1 MNVPTPKDQP
11 QKDPLPKNQWSE
23 GQFLKERSKKD
34 QLRQGQLSKGR
45 SPKDQLRR
53 PLRDLRISVTDRCN
67 FRCSYCMPKEIFG
80 DDYAFMPKSEL
91 LTFEEI
97 ERLTKLFASLGV
109 KKIRL
114 TGGEPLLRR
123 GMPDLVSRVLK
134 VDGVEDVGLTTNG
147 LLLGEQAQPLYDAGL
162 RRLNVSLD
170 ALDPELFGRLNGRGI
185 EPAQILRQIDHAQSL
200 GFNIKVNMVVQK
212 DVNDAEIFPMAAY
225 FKERGTTLRFIEFM
239 DVGNDN
245 GWSFR
250 KVVSK
255 KEIYHRLSSIYDLE
269 PVGPA
274 YFGEV
279 ASRYRYL
286 GEKTEIGF
294 ITSVSE
300 SFCSSCTRAR
310 LSSNGIFYTCLFA
323 SEGFDLRAL
332 LRGGASDDDILSAIA
347 GVWEQR
353 VDRYSDERTEQ
364 TAKNRKKINMS
375 YIGG

>member
-1 MNVPTPKDQP
+1 MNTSRQTPTD
-11 QKDPLPKNQWSE
+11 
-23 GQFLKERSKKD
+23 R
-34 QLRQGQLSKGR
+34 
-45 SPKDQLRR
+45 LRR
-53 PLRDLRISVTDRCN
+53 PIRDLRISVTDRCN
-67 FRCSYCMPKEIFG
+67 FRCTYCMPKEIFG
-80 DDYAFMPKSEL
+80 DDYAFMPKNEL

-97 ERLTKLFASLGV
+97 ERLTGIFASIGV

-134 VDGVEDVGLTTNG
+134 VEGVEDVGLTTNG
-147 LLLGEQAQPLYDAGL
+147 LLLGANAQPLYEAGL

-185 EPAQILRQIDHAQSL
+185 DSAQILRQIDLAREV
-200 GFNIKVNMVVQK
+200 GFEVKVNMVVQK
-212 DVNDAEIFPMAAY
+212 GANDGQILPMAAY
-225 FKERGTTLRFIEFM
+225 FKERGITLRFIEFM

-245 GWSFR
+245 GWSFKR
-250 KVVSK
+250 VVTK
-255 KEIYHRLSSIYDLE
+255 KEIYEQLRTAHELE
-269 PVGPA
+269 AVEPD

-279 ASRYRYL
+279 ASRYRYR
-286 GEKTEIGF
+286 GTDTEVGF

-323 SEGFDLRAL
+323 SSGFDLREL
-332 LRGGASDDDILSAIA
+332 LRGGAGDDEIRSAIVD
-347 GVWEQR
+347 VWER
-353 VDRYSDERTEQ
+353 RADRYSDERTEQ

>member
-1 MNVPTPKDQP
+1 MNLHTPTD
-11 QKDPLPKNQWSE
+11 
-23 GQFLKERSKKD
+23 R
-34 QLRQGQLSKGR
+34 
-45 SPKDQLRR
+45 LRR
-53 PLRDLRISVTDRCN
+53 PIRDLRISVTDRCN
-67 FRCSYCMPKEIFG
+67 FRCTYCMPKEIFG
-80 DDYAFMPKSEL
+80 DDFAFMPKSEL

-97 ERLTKLFASLGV
+97 ERLTRLFASIGV

-123 GMPDLVSRVLK
+123 GMPDLVSRVMG
-134 VDGVEDVGLTTNG
+134 VNGVEDVGLTTNG
-147 LLLGEQAQPLYDAGL
+147 LLLGANAQPLYEAGL

-185 EPAQILRQIDHAQSL
+185 DSAQILRQIEQAQRT
-200 GFNIKVNMVVQK
+200 GFEIKVNMVVQK
-212 DVNDAEIFPMAAY
+212 DVNDAEILPMAAY
-225 FKERGTTLRFIEFM
+225 FKERGITLRFIEFM

-245 GWSFR
+245 GWSFKR
-250 KVVSK
+250 VVTK
-255 KEIYHRLSSIYDLE
+255 KEMFERLSAVYDLE
-269 PVGPA
+269 PVEPD

-279 ASRYRYL
+279 ASRYRYK
-286 GEKTEIGF
+286 GTDAEIGF

-323 SEGFDLRAL
+323 SKGFDLREL
-332 LRGGASDDDILSAIA
+332 LRGGASDEEIRDAII

-353 VDRYSDERTEQ
+353 ADRYSDERTEQ
-364 TAKNRKKINMS
+364 TARNRKKINMS

>member
-1 MNVPTPKDQP
+1 MNLYTPTD
-11 QKDPLPKNQWSE
+11 
-23 GQFLKERSKKD
+23 R
-34 QLRQGQLSKGR
+34 
-45 SPKDQLRR
+45 LRR
-53 PLRDLRISVTDRCN
+53 PIRDLRISVTDRCN
-67 FRCSYCMPKEIFG
+67 FRCTYCMPKEIFG
-80 DDYAFMPKSEL
+80 DDFAFMPKDEL

-97 ERLTKLFASLGV
+97 ERLTRLFASIGV

-123 GMPDLVSRVLK
+123 GMPDLVSRILK
-134 VDGVEDVGLTTNG
+134 VDGIEDVGLTTNG
-147 LLLGEQAQPLYDAGL
+147 VLLGANAQPLHDSGL

-185 EPAQILRQIDHAQSL
+185 DSALILRQIEQARQV
-200 GFNIKVNMVVQK
+200 GFDVKVNMVVQK
-212 DVNDAEIFPMAAY
+212 DVNDAEILPMAAY
-225 FKERGTTLRFIEFM
+225 FRERGITLRFIEFM

-245 GWSFR
+245 GWSFKR
-250 KVVSK
+250 VVTK
-255 KEIYHRLSSIYDLE
+255 KEIYERLSAVHELE
-269 PVGPA
+269 PVEPD

-279 ASRYRYL
+279 ASRYRYR
-286 GEKTEIGF
+286 GTEAEVGF

-323 SEGFDLRAL
+323 SSGFDLRAP
-332 LRGGASDDDILSAIA
+332 LRSGASDEELLAQIV
-347 GVWEQR
+347 GVWENR
-353 VDRYSDERTEQ
+353 ADRYSDERTEQ